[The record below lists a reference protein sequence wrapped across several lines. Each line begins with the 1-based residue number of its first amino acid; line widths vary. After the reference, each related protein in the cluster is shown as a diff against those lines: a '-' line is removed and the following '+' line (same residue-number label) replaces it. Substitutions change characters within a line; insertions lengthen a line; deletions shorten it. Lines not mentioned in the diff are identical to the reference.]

1 MQGVDFVK
9 FPSKHT
15 DVDRCKKWVKACGRA
30 NFTLDKVT
38 RDTYICTKHF
48 YSGNGTFKY
57 PDPVPYGITGPEM
70 EHFVFKN
77 KKRRGPLPRTTAGRF
92 IQTETEELVSEPKQ
106 KQNPTALHDHNMYTS
121 HVKDCGSGDGLKV
134 GVASD
139 TSSVQTS
146 MESEME
152 LLTLETDTLEI
163 EITTDEN
170 NTMHDVHNGRVMTDM
185 AVQTDLTFN
194 DLKDCTDQDLQGGS
208 LSRTIFVKNVTK
220 DDTSCKF
227 YTGVTLATLMLI
239 FDVIRSKAERM
250 RYWQGSARDLPDAP
264 NGNKRGPVRV
274 LSSFEEFLLTLV
286 RIRRGLDVEVL
297 ADIFAISCSSISRIF
312 ITWINLLQLELKFL
326 IQWPTR
332 DQICLKL
339 PKVFKCF
346 PRTRAVIDCTE
357 FFIQRPSLPSSQRVT
372 WSSYKHHNTVKL
384 LVSISPSGSFTFISK
399 LWAGSASDKK
409 IVEESGFLNNLEYGD
424 DIMADRGF
432 MISGA
437 LALKGCTLNIPP
449 FTCGKQLSSRATTK
463 TRRIARARIHVERA
477 IGDLKSF
484 KILQGIIPLKIK
496 PYLDHIV
503 CICTALCNLNNRR
516 VK

>member
-1 MQGVDFVK
+1 
-9 FPSKHT
+9 
-15 DVDRCKKWVKACGRA
+15 
-30 NFTLDKVT
+30 
-38 RDTYICTKHF
+38 
-48 YSGNGTFKY
+48 
-57 PDPVPYGITGPEM
+57 M

-77 KKRRGPLPRTTAGRF
+77 KKRRGPLPRTTAGCF

-264 NGNKRGPVRV
+264 NGNKRGPARV

-332 DQICLKL
+332 DQIRLKL
-339 PKVFKCF
+339 PKVFQC
-346 PRTRAVIDCTE
+346 
-357 FFIQRPSLPSSQRVT
+357 
-372 WSSYKHHNTVKL
+372 
-384 LVSISPSGSFTFISK
+384 
-399 LWAGSASDKK
+399 
-409 IVEESGFLNNLEYGD
+409 
-424 DIMADRGF
+424 
-432 MISGA
+432 
-437 LALKGCTLNIPP
+437 
-449 FTCGKQLSSRATTK
+449 SSRT
-463 TRRIARARIHVERA
+463 
-477 IGDLKSF
+477 
-484 KILQGIIPLKIK
+484 
-496 PYLDHIV
+496 
-503 CICTALCNLNNRR
+503 
-516 VK
+516 

>member
-1 MQGVDFVK
+1 MVVKHCAWGDCRSDNRYSFKENMQGVDFVK

-92 IQTETEELVSEPKQ
+92 IQTETELVSEPKQ

-170 NTMHDVHNGRVMTDM
+170 NTMHDVHNGKYEINI
-185 AVQTDLTFN
+185 L
-194 DLKDCTDQDLQGGS
+194 CH
-208 LSRTIFVKNVTK
+208 
-220 DDTSCKF
+220 
-227 YTGVTLATLMLI
+227 
-239 FDVIRSKAERM
+239 
-250 RYWQGSARDLPDAP
+250 
-264 NGNKRGPVRV
+264 
-274 LSSFEEFLLTLV
+274 FLY
-286 RIRRGLDVEVL
+286 I
-297 ADIFAISCSSISRIF
+297 C
-312 ITWINLLQLELKFL
+312 TWICRSDIVLLYN
-326 IQWPTR
+326 
-332 DQICLKL
+332 
-339 PKVFKCF
+339 
-346 PRTRAVIDCTE
+346 
-357 FFIQRPSLPSSQRVT
+357 SL
-372 WSSYKHHNTVKL
+372 
-384 LVSISPSGSFTFISK
+384 
-399 LWAGSASDKK
+399 
-409 IVEESGFLNNLEYGD
+409 
-424 DIMADRGF
+424 
-432 MISGA
+432 
-437 LALKGCTLNIPP
+437 
-449 FTCGKQLSSRATTK
+449 
-463 TRRIARARIHVERA
+463 
-477 IGDLKSF
+477 
-484 KILQGIIPLKIK
+484 
-496 PYLDHIV
+496 
-503 CICTALCNLNNRR
+503 
-516 VK
+516 